1 MFFQS
6 LTPAGGVWEN
16 LRKSWKISENLG
28 GGKGGVNSFLWGRL
42 QNAPT

>member
-6 LTPAGGVWEN
+6 LTPAGGVVEN

-28 GGKGGVNSFLWGRL
+28 ESWGISEVGGGCK
-42 QNAPT
+42 